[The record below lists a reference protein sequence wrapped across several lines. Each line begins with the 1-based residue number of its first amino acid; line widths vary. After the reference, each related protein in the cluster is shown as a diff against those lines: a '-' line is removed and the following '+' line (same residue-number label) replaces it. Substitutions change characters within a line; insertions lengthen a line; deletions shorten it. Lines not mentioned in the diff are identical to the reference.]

1 MQEEEKAN
9 WFSAAVIKFIYS
21 EKATKFGDMLTMLLT
36 EEYSPPDTAL
46 LFGSTL
52 YSPVYSS

>member
-21 EKATKFGDMLTMLLT
+21 EKAIKFGEMLTLLLT
-36 EEYSPPDTAL
+36 EEHSPPDMAR
-46 LFGSTL
+46 LFGST
-52 YSPVYSS
+52 SH